1 MSEPTI
7 SFDTS
12 AQTSAKPC
20 NAPVAISWLNV
31 IKLAGAYCAFCIG
44 SGFATGQ
51 EVRLFFTSYGLYSF
65 GALAISMALFMW
77 FGSVLMLKGFTLR
90 IRATN
95 TIFGQYCGKI
105 IGFALEAFVPIFI
118 FSVVVIMISGAGAT
132 LSEYYGLPSY
142 VGRVLMAV
150 VSIVSIIFG
159 LSRLV
164 NIIGLIGPVIIV
176 ISLVIGG
183 LSIVN
188 APGTFS
194 DVISM
199 NEALE
204 VPKAA
209 SSWVLS
215 GLLYAAFMV
224 LGSAP
229 FFSGLG
235 TQARNPKEA
244 ILGGLLG
251 GFLLILAAGVMSTG
265 MLYHMDVLFNKEVP
279 ALALASDLSP
289 VLAHFFSVILIL
301 GIYST
306 AAPMLWSVCNRLAT
320 DSSARFKMTALVLG
334 SFALLGGLLPFGQLV
349 GFIYPNTGVVGIFF
363 MLCVLLHPLLKKYI
377 SFRNKD

>member
-1 MSEPTI
+1 MSNSPI
-7 SFDTS
+7 SPDTPEQNLS
-12 AQTSAKPC
+12 SPLNPPAKI
-20 NAPVAISWLNV
+20 NWFNV
-31 IKLAGAYCAFCIG
+31 VKLSGAYCAFCIG
-44 SGFATGQ
+44 SGFASGQ

-77 FGSVLMLKGFTLR
+77 FGSVLMLKGFNLR

-105 IGFALEAFVPIFI
+105 VGAALEAFVPIFI

-132 LSEYYGLPSY
+132 LSEYYGLHPY
-142 VGRVLMAV
+142 AGRILMAV
-150 VSIVSIIFG
+150 MSIVSIIFG

-176 ISLVIGG
+176 ISLIVGA
-183 LSIVN
+183 LSIIN
-188 APGTFS
+188 APGDFS

-199 NEALE
+199 NETLE
-204 VPKAA
+204 VPQAA
-209 SSWVLS
+209 SSWALS

-235 TQARNPKEA
+235 TEARNPKEA
-244 ILGGLLG
+244 VFGGLLG

-265 MLYHMDVLFNKEVP
+265 MLYHLGTLFDKEVP
-279 ALALASDLSP
+279 ALTLASNLSP
-289 VLAHFFSVILIL
+289 ALAHFFAVVLIL

-306 AAPMLWSVCNRLAT
+306 AAPMLWSVCNRVAT
-320 DSSARFKMTALVLG
+320 DSSSRFKIAAIVLG
-334 SFALLGGLLPFGQLV
+334 TIALLGGLLPFGQLV
-349 GFIYPNTGVVGIFF
+349 GFIYPKTGLVGILF
-363 MLCVLLHPLLKKYI
+363 MVCILLHPLLKKYI
-377 SFRNKD
+377 NSPK